1 MALLLTA
8 TSDPTPITDIAKSVL
23 LYAFLAE
30 LVGVPVAWLRVR
42 RLDAWRERPKEEGDI
57 GLLSRFIALVVLMV
71 VAWGILVSVSVFIG
85 SRL

>member
-1 MALLLTA
+1 MALLLA
-8 TSDPTPITDIAKSVL
+8 VASDPAPVTDIFKSVL

-30 LVGVPVAWLRVR
+30 LVGIPVAWLRVR
-42 RLDAWRERPKEEGDI
+42 RLDAWRERPKEEGHI
-57 GLLSRFIALVVLMV
+57 GLLSRFIALVVLMI